1 MPYSV
6 IQGGQS
12 TGPGWRAER
21 ALGREGGLQSGEAS
35 RRRWPGRRMRL
46 RDALREKE
54 GILEGGET

>member
-1 MPYSV
+1 MPRTM

-12 TGPGWRAER
+12 TGPGWGAER
-21 ALGREGGLQSGEAS
+21 ALGRKGGFQSGEAS
-35 RRRWPGRRMRL
+35 RRRRPGRRLRL